1 MTDENNIAALNN
13 ERLAKIWNPGNVKMQ
28 TRNCKLQFA
37 VCGFEWK
44 TSCQRS
50 LLSWSK
56 LSARKNN
63 PFGVY
68 LLLWV
73 FSKLQLFGIIFPK
86 VFDAIY
92 PFMNVRIF
100 LIISISITVLNPKTL
115 GFLFSMKNSL
125 TLGVKCEKLSF
136 RKS

>member
-73 FSKLQLFGIIFPK
+73 FSKLPTLQYYFP
-86 VFDAIY
+86 
-92 PFMNVRIF
+92 
-100 LIISISITVLNPKTL
+100 
-115 GFLFSMKNSL
+115 
-125 TLGVKCEKLSF
+125 ESF
-136 RKS
+136 RCNLPFHERENFSDHFYLHYSFESENFRFPFFYEKQLNFGSEMWKIKL